1 MILTLKIAT
10 QPFGM
15 TLRVMMMHHHIKF
28 GCIRFSGSE
37 DIFQTKC
44 DTHRQTDGQPDW
56 SIPPPPPLLWYGWGG
71 GIISVTNS
79 SGTCMLYY
87 SQLNA
92 PKLFTTNHECYLLF
106 WYLHATLLVPTCY
119 SSGTYML
126 LFWYLH
132 ATLLVPTCY
141 SSDTYMLLFWYL
153 HATLLVPACSRHS
166 DECSQIVHHQS
177 WWVLPTLLEPT
188 LVFSNF
194 TDFLF

>member
-56 SIPPPPPLLWYGWGG
+56 SIPPPSPLAMVRVRGRYNKCYKLFWNLHALLFSAECSQIVHHKSWVLPTLLVPACY
-71 GIISVTNS
+71 S
-79 SGTCMLYY
+79 SGTHM
-87 SQLNA
+87 
-92 PKLFTTNHECYLLF
+92 LLF

-119 SSGTYML
+119 SSGTHML

-141 SSDTYMLLFWYL
+141 SSGTCML
-153 HATLLVPACSRHS
+153 
-166 DECSQIVHHQS
+166 
-177 WWVLPTLLEPT
+177 
-188 LVFSNF
+188 
-194 TDFLF
+194 